1 MVIRWNTTEQGGQKF
16 CGKQTGWAYYQSF
29 QLDLMG
35 EEGEVLCDRE
45 RPRNTVISGNSKDNP
60 QNCPKGSLDGS
71 SEKVMLPK
79 TWLKCLSIN
88 ACSLRNKQKELQPTV
103 QLENCEPTEIIEM
116 WWDDS
121 HDQNMMIEV
130 GKKDRKGKR
139 GRGVALY
146 LKRYIECKE
155 LPLRNSHEQVESLWV
170 KVRDWTSKGHLVDKA
185 FLLQLQEVLCS
196 QVHICWGIST
206 TYLDVCWKSNTAACK
221 QSSRHLELR
230 ITSWTRYCTK

>member
-1 MVIRWNTTEQGGQKF
+1 M
-16 CGKQTGWAYYQSF
+16 
-29 QLDLMG
+29 
-35 EEGEVLCDRE
+35 
-45 RPRNTVISGNSKDNP
+45 
-60 QNCPKGSLDGS
+60 
-71 SEKVMLPK
+71 
-79 TWLKCLSIN
+79 
-88 ACSLRNKQKELQPTV
+88 

-130 GKKDRKGKR
+130 CKKDRKGRR

-185 FLLQLQEVLCS
+185 FLLQLQEVLTGSHLLGDFNHLLGC
-196 QVHICWGIST
+196 V
-206 TYLDVCWKSNTAACK
+206 LEK
-221 QSSRHLELR
+221 QHSSLQAVQ
-230 ITSWTRYCTK
+230 